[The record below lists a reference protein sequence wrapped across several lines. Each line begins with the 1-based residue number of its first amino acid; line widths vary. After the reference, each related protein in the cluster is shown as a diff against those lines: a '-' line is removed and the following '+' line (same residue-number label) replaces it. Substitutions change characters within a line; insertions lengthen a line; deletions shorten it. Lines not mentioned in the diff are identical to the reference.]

1 MKKILLILFC
11 MILLVG
17 NVSAFEFDNIGR
29 YNETSRIF
37 TIRNSVL
44 GIPFLQLDKVAEI
57 QLNTPDVMNI
67 FRGRDRKVA
76 EFTINNYENDY
87 SNALKLMEFYDI
99 DKGMEKFERD
109 FTYKYKRSLGFETIN
124 DHGTVCVDTKDF
136 GNGTILQ
143 DCSRELIGTHQE
155 EKFEWVKL
163 DTSKKLPTGEITIG
177 IFTDVLPNDKVEW
190 IPTLFGVKINE
201 WAEWEESLE
210 VGLKAWWNFEETS
223 GPVVDVFGGGH
234 NGTAYGVDRGQE
246 GVINNAF
253 VYNKD
258 DDDNVTVVNHADL
271 SSTSAFSISAWARTD
286 LVGYN
291 VLVVKGLDSDWF
303 YIVAT
308 NGQNLRFM
316 TTHTSGSDVLDSVG
330 GLSNDTWFHVVV
342 TFDDATD
349 NKTIWINGTFFKSG
363 IKAGPITGANT
374 EIMFGGAY
382 PPPGFSSGFNLHGAL
397 DEVAYWSRALTP
409 VEIVN
414 LYNNHTGINPVR
426 SIPIVTLNS
435 PVNAYN
441 TTNSTIDFNC
451 TVSDETGIMNVSLLI
466 NGTIKQTN
474 SSGINETDYLFTEI
488 ITTGHGI
495 YNWTCQAYNNEDYLV
510 IATAR
515 DFTYLNNLIVT
526 LNSPVNAYNSTSSSI
541 SFNGTASD
549 DTAIINVSLYIDG
562 VLNETNSSGFNATDY
577 IFVKNL
583 SDGDYNWTYKVC
595 DDVLCLTATTRNFSV
610 DATLPVINITYPP
623 IVIDHHLLN
632 TNLSLN
638 WTATDTH
645 LDSCWYNYNGTNTT
659 VTCADNTTQIN
670 ITQYSNRNVTFYAN
684 DTFGNLN
691 SFYRE
696 WNYTVFENSQEFNNQ
711 TLEGV
716 INTFTANVTVRESN
730 PITVTNFIY
739 NGTSHIASFSQSG
752 NDFILTID
760 FLSPSVN
767 VNTNLTFFWS
777 LLFSDGQ
784 IINLTSYNQTVNI
797 INLDDCSVNT
807 VVLYNYTIVDEANQ
821 SQLLNTTAEFS
832 INLLDTERQVYIF
845 NFSKKYSN
853 INPFAVCISEN
864 LLSSTY
870 AVDSIV
876 KYEAIGYAIEYYNI
890 LDATITN
897 ATIPEK
903 ITLYDLFSSDA
914 TEFKITF
921 KAEDFTF
928 IENALIYIDRQYIAE
943 NNSFKTVELPK
954 TDFNGQTVGHFVRND
969 VLYNIRVI
977 KDGVVLGNFK
987 NQIAFC
993 EDYAIGNCQI
1003 ILEATPADFTIFNY
1017 DEQLG
1022 IIFQSVPTYN
1032 ENTSAISF
1040 DFSTDDG
1047 TIKTVS
1053 MQVTRDDIFGNR
1065 SICNNT
1071 ITSSSGTLTCSFD
1084 PNIDDSTLRVN
1095 IFVDDQPVVF
1105 SNVKLETSVYGNLG
1119 YVLWFFLTFI
1129 FILLFAYT
1137 KTEILIG
1144 LAISFTGAISLGII
1158 KGDIIGIG
1166 SAGIWVLVIIIL
1178 GIYKLNKNKPQ

>member
-1 MKKILLILFC
+1 MGVRYYLGLDDKNLSITIYGKNLGIDIPFDLGFAWKVKDLDVPPENIDRISINNTNYDLDGIYDLTFKDMKRYINTSFPTNQTDSNGSIIYNYSMVEVPIPFYKVYDRESGLMGKENFLRIDWDEDLNYSVRMYGDGNQNNFYTALLINAGHFNPNQEKSTTFYWIDALIDNLVLYYKLEEASGNAIDAHNSNDGVPVGTHYQESGWFDYGYGFDSLTTDRIYTPSIAVQSIS
-11 MILLVG
+11 MWARLTDYTSSTSFLLDAREAHPGVLVYG
-17 NVSAFEFDNIGR
+17 YVTNKNLRWEATNTWATVYVDNVVYDTG
-29 YNETSRIF
+29 
-37 TIRNSVL
+37 
-44 GIPFLQLDKVAEI
+44 
-57 QLNTPDVMNI
+57 
-67 FRGRDRKVA
+67 
-76 EFTINNYENDY
+76 EFTFSEAGWHHLVFIA
-87 SNALKLMEFYDI
+87 SSS
-99 DKGMEKFERD
+99 G
-109 FTYKYKRSLGFETIN
+109 
-124 DHGTVCVDTKDF
+124 
-136 GNGTILQ
+136 
-143 DCSRELIGTHQE
+143 
-155 EKFEWVKL
+155 
-163 DTSKKLPTGEITIG
+163 TGEINIGSSETNASSWGGTIDEIG
-177 IFTDVLPNDKVEW
+177 VWSTGLNSGQVE
-190 IPTLFGVKINE
+190 E
-201 WAEWEESLE
+201 
-210 VGLKAWWNFEETS
+210 
-223 GPVVDVFGGGH
+223 
-234 NGTAYGVDRGQE
+234 
-246 GVINNAF
+246 
-253 VYNKD
+253 
-258 DDDNVTVVNHADL
+258 
-271 SSTSAFSISAWARTD
+271 
-286 LVGYN
+286 
-291 VLVVKGLDSDWF
+291 
-303 YIVAT
+303 
-308 NGQNLRFM
+308 
-316 TTHTSGSDVLDSVG
+316 
-330 GLSNDTWFHVVV
+330 
-342 TFDDATD
+342 
-349 NKTIWINGTFFKSG
+349 
-363 IKAGPITGANT
+363 
-374 EIMFGGAY
+374 
-382 PPPGFSSGFNLHGAL
+382 
-397 DEVAYWSRALTP
+397 
-409 VEIVN
+409 
-414 LYNNHTGINPVR
+414 LYNSGAGLVYP
-426 SIPIVTLNS
+426 L
-435 PVNAYN
+435 
-441 TTNSTIDFNC
+441 
-451 TVSDETGIMNVSLLI
+451 VSDETPPTYSN
-466 NGTIKQTN
+466 NQTN
-474 SSGINETDYLFTEI
+474 
-488 ITTGHGI
+488 TTGAGTSVNFSILYNDDTVLETAGQYIFSTNNSDGTWTNESAVNFTTTPSWANVTKTLNSTIETVVGYMWYADDNVGNINNTPI
-495 YNWTCQAYNNEDYLV
+495 YTLTTTDETFPN
-510 IATAR
+510 
-515 DFTYLNNLIVT
+515 VT
-526 LNSPVNAYNSTSSSI
+526 LNLPVDNYNSSSNSI
-541 SFNGTASD
+541 TFNGTVLD
-549 DTAIINVSLYIDG
+549 NYDLVNVSLYG
-562 VLNETNSSGFNATDY
+562 NWTGSWLLNETNLSGINNVDY
-577 IFVKNL
+577 VFTKVI
-583 SDGDYNWTYKVC
+583 SDGTYIWSYYTC
-595 DDVLCLTATTRNFSV
+595 DGTGNCGFATTNRTFTIDV
-610 DATLPVINITYPP
+610 TLPVINITYPTAK
-623 IVIDHHLLN
+623 VNYHVMN

-638 WTATDTH
+638 WTVTDAN

-684 DTFGNLN
+684 DTFENLN

-696 WNYTVFENSQEFNNQ
+696 WNYSVFENSQEFNNQ

-954 TDFNGQTVGHFVRND
+954 TDSNGQTIGHFVRND

-1144 LAISFTGAISLGII
+1144 LTISFTGAISLGII